1 MNVLFELETDGDEFI
16 WIHELKL
23 SDETWNVPE
32 QDVFDEFVV
41 TNVVSIDSEN
51 VTVIEELTETE
62 VSEFVGV
69 EDETVGEVV
78 SDWSPVLNPSNV
90 VLWLSIGFPEVSFTP
105 VVTRIIKTVEI
116 DRLGV
121 GVTVNVW
128 LLLDV
133 EGVEDIWRQELKLS
147 DDNWIVPVQEL
158 FEVFVV
164 IEEVSIDSENVT
176 EIDVLVETEVSP
188 LDGEVEETVGGVVSV
203 EVLSVEVEVVEVV
216 GS

>member
-1 MNVLFELETDGDEFI
+1 MNVLLELDTEGDEFI

-105 VVTRIIKTVEI
+105 VVTRII
-116 DRLGV
+116 
-121 GVTVNVW
+121 
-128 LLLDV
+128 
-133 EGVEDIWRQELKLS
+133 
-147 DDNWIVPVQEL
+147 
-158 FEVFVV
+158 
-164 IEEVSIDSENVT
+164 
-176 EIDVLVETEVSP
+176 
-188 LDGEVEETVGGVVSV
+188 
-203 EVLSVEVEVVEVV
+203 
-216 GS
+216 

>member
-1 MNVLFELETDGDEFI
+1 MNVLLELEADGEEFI

>member
-23 SDETWNVPE
+23 SDETWN
-32 QDVFDEFVV
+32 
-41 TNVVSIDSEN
+41 
-51 VTVIEELTETE
+51 
-62 VSEFVGV
+62 
-69 EDETVGEVV
+69 
-78 SDWSPVLNPSNV
+78 
-90 VLWLSIGFPEVSFTP
+90 
-105 VVTRIIKTVEI
+105 
-116 DRLGV
+116 
-121 GVTVNVW
+121 
-128 LLLDV
+128 
-133 EGVEDIWRQELKLS
+133 
-147 DDNWIVPVQEL
+147 VPVQEL